1 MEYGIYKEED
11 ILPYDEIVEECNAL
25 KTIAS
30 GERENIQYI
39 SNGLM
44 DFSDDIL
51 NVEGK
56 TPVETFTELVKKM
69 TKHADDIDEFADAI
83 IKKAGAIKTEEEA
96 ELARHKKEAEEA
108 EAARKWAEETDK
120 KNAYTNTVPVSN
132 TTAYSS
138 SSSNNTIST
147 STNTVGN
154 NVCY

>member
-1 MEYGIYKEED
+1 MEYGIYKQED

-25 KTIAS
+25 KVIAS

-44 DFSDDIL
+44 EFTDDVI

-56 TPVETFTELVKKM
+56 TPVETFTELVRKM

-83 IKKAGAIKTEEEA
+83 IKKAGEIKAEEEA
-96 ELARHKKEAEEA
+96 ELERHKKAAEEA
-108 EAARKWAEETDK
+108 EKARKEAAEIDK
-120 KNAYTNTVPVSN
+120 KNAYTNTVPISN